1 MQAES
6 GFYGFTGPRVVTVG
20 LTPIHQMV
28 KMGVRP
34 HNPLME
40 FALVL
45 TSIAAE
51 GDADAIA
58 KALVDE
64 RLAACVSV
72 LPPMQSTY
80 RWKGTVES
88 AAERQLLI
96 KTKAAQVAALEV
108 RVREL
113 HPYEVPEF
121 LVLAID
127 AGSPAYLSWLRENAG

>member
-1 MQAES
+1 MQA
-6 GFYGFTGPRVVTVG
+6 GICFYGSTGPRVVTVG

-58 KALVDE
+58 KALVGMGVHCIITDAPDVI
-64 RLAACVSV
+64 LAA
-72 LPPMQSTY
+72 L
-80 RWKGTVES
+80 
-88 AAERQLLI
+88 
-96 KTKAAQVAALEV
+96 
-108 RVREL
+108 
-113 HPYEVPEF
+113 
-121 LVLAID
+121 
-127 AGSPAYLSWLRENAG
+127 N

>member
-1 MQAES
+1 M
-6 GFYGFTGPRVVTVG
+6 TVG
-20 LTPIHQMV
+20 LTPIHQRV

>member
-1 MQAES
+1 MQA
-6 GFYGFTGPRVVTVG
+6 GICFYGSTGPRVVTVG

-40 FALVL
+40 FSLVL

-88 AAERQLLI
+88 AAARQLLI

>member
-1 MQAES
+1 MQAEIC
-6 GFYGFTGPRVVTVG
+6 FYGSTGPRVVTVG

-58 KALVDE
+58 KALVEE

>member
-1 MQAES
+1 MQA
-6 GFYGFTGPRVVTVG
+6 GICFYGSTGTRVVTVG

-58 KALVDE
+58 KALVEE

>member
-1 MQAES
+1 M
-6 GFYGFTGPRVVTVG
+6 TVG

>member
-1 MQAES
+1 
-6 GFYGFTGPRVVTVG
+6 
-20 LTPIHQMV
+20 
-28 KMGVRP
+28 
-34 HNPLME
+34 ME

-45 TSIAAE
+45 TTFPAD
-51 GDADAIA
+51 GDAAAFA

-108 RVREL
+108 RVKQL

-121 LVLAID
+121 LVLTID
-127 AGSPAYLSWLRENAG
+127 AGSPAYLSWLADSAG

>member
-1 MQAES
+1 MQA
-6 GFYGFTGPRVVTVG
+6 GICFYGSTGPRVVTVG

-64 RLAACVSV
+64 RLAACVSGPWSQ
-72 LPPMQSTY
+72 PPN
-80 RWKGTVES
+80 
-88 AAERQLLI
+88 
-96 KTKAAQVAALEV
+96 
-108 RVREL
+108 
-113 HPYEVPEF
+113 
-121 LVLAID
+121 
-127 AGSPAYLSWLRENAG
+127 GSY